1 MVVTRE
7 PVREKYTLV
16 TVRQFPRCRI
26 HGILWSFYFSE
37 GSFSQCRLFSFWS
50 FVRVHLYKIV
60 AFADTELIL
69 IGEES
74 EIQDSILKIGK
85 SILAMIIFILEPVF
99 SFTILRFLYY
109 VEETFLFNLKYVRW
123 VKSFSLEQMRLEPV
137 LIISELKL

>member
-7 PVREKYTLV
+7 PVRKKYSLV

-50 FVRVHLYKIV
+50 FVHVHLYKIV

-74 EIQDSILKIGK
+74 EI
-85 SILAMIIFILEPVF
+85 
-99 SFTILRFLYY
+99 
-109 VEETFLFNLKYVRW
+109 
-123 VKSFSLEQMRLEPV
+123 
-137 LIISELKL
+137 